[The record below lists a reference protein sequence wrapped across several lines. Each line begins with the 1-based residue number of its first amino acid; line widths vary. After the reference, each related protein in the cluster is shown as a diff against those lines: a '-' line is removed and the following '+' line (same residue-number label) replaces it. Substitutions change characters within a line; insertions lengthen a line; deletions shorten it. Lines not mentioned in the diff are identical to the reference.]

1 MTDLQSIADVQ
12 RIPTGETAVSAMT
25 PCAYVTPESLR
36 EGDPRESDLTHLSS
50 ADTKFTVG
58 SWRAEP
64 YSEYIESYPGDEYAR
79 VLEGSVT
86 LTGDDGVAQTFSAG
100 DAYTMRRGWCGEFRV
115 TETLTKQFAL
125 YIP

>member
-1 MTDLQSIADVQ
+1 MTETQTPTVQ
-12 RIPTGETAVSAMT
+12 RVPAGEEARAAMS
-25 PCAYVTPESLR
+25 PCAYVTAESLR
-36 EGDPRESDLTHLSS
+36 EGDPREHDLAHLSS
-50 ADTKFTVG
+50 TDGRFTSG

-64 YSEYIESYPGDEYAR
+64 YAEFIEAYPGDEYAR
-79 VLEGSVT
+79 VLAGSVT

-100 DAYTMRRGWCGEFRV
+100 DAYTMPRGWRGEFRV

>member
-1 MTDLQSIADVQ
+1 MTLDFTTLQ
-12 RIPTGETAVSAMT
+12 RIPTGDAAREAMT
-25 PCAYVTPESLR
+25 PCAYVTPETLR
-36 EGDPRESDLTHLSS
+36 EGQPNEHDLVHDTS
-50 ADTKFTVG
+50 ADEKFTVG

-64 YSEYIESYPGDEYAR
+64 YAEYIDSYPGDEFAR

-86 LTGDDGVAQTFSAG
+86 LTTDGADPQTFSAG
-100 DAYTMRRGWCGEFRV
+100 DAYVMRRGWRGEFRV